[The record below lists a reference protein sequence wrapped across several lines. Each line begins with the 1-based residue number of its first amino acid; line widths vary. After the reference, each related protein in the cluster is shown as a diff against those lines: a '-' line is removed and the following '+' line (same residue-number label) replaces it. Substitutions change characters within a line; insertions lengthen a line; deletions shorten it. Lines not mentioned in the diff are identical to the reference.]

1 MAESDMITL
10 FHAPN
15 SRSLG
20 TLTLLEELG
29 APYQLHILNI
39 QAGDQRQPA
48 YLAVNPMGKVPAIRH
63 GDAVVTE
70 QVAICIYL
78 ADVFAQAGLAPALTD
93 PRRGPYLRW
102 MVFYAA
108 CFEPAMV
115 DKAMKRE
122 AGAQMMS
129 PYGDYDAVVS
139 TLTAQLEAGLY
150 MLGADF
156 SALDVLWG
164 TALQWMTAFGL
175 MPATPVVAA
184 YIERVTSR
192 PAFVRAKEKD
202 AALAAQQKKPS

>member
-1 MAESDMITL
+1 MTTPRVT
-10 FHAPN
+10 FYHAPH
-15 SRSLG
+15 SRSGG
-20 TLTLLEELG
+20 TRALLEELG
-29 APYQLHILNI
+29 VEYDMHVLNF
-39 QAGDQRQPA
+39 GKNEQRQPG
-48 YLAVNPMGKVPAIRH
+48 YMAVNPMGKVPAIRH
-63 GDAVVTE
+63 GGAVVTE
-70 QVAICIYL
+70 QVAIYIYL
-78 ADVFAQAGLAPALTD
+78 ADMFAPAGLAPGLTD
-93 PRRGPYLRW
+93 ARRGPYLRW

-122 AGAQMMS
+122 AGAAMMS
-129 PYGDYDAVVS
+129 PYGDYDTVVS
-139 TLTAQLEAGLY
+139 TLTAQLEMGPY

-175 MPATPVVAA
+175 LAATPVITA
-184 YIERVTSR
+184 YIERVTTR

>member
-1 MAESDMITL
+1 MAATDMITL

-29 APYQLHILNI
+29 APYQLNVLNI
-39 QAGDQRQPA
+39 QAGEQHQPA
-48 YLAVNPMGKVPAIRH
+48 YQAVNPMEKVPAIRH

-70 QVAICIYL
+70 QVAIYIYL
-78 ADVFAQAGLAPALTD
+78 ADLFAQAGLAPGLTD
-93 PRRGPYLRW
+93 TRRGPYLRW

-129 PYGDYDAVVS
+129 PYGSLDAVVS
-139 TLTAQLEAGLY
+139 ALTSQLEAGPY
-150 MLGADF
+150 MLGSEF

-175 MPATPVVAA
+175 VAATPVVTA
-184 YIERVTSR
+184 YVERVTSR
-192 PAFVRAKEKD
+192 PAFIRAKEKD
-202 AALAAQQKKPS
+202 AALAAQQKKPV